1 MEENRIDEASE
12 EKQIVEALKEWLAEP
27 GNTQVIA
34 AQRIGIGETA
44 LRDRLH
50 GRTRWKFGE
59 ARRVARL
66 TGKELTDFE

>member
-1 MEENRIDEASE
+1 MKKNRVAEALE

-34 AQRIGIGETA
+34 AQRIGIEESA

-50 GRTRWKFGE
+50 GRTRWKWGE

>member
-1 MEENRIDEASE
+1 MKKNRVAEALE

-34 AQRIGIGETA
+34 AQRIGIGESA

-50 GRTRWKFGE
+50 GRTRWKWGE
-59 ARRVARL
+59 VRRVARL
-66 TGKELTDFE
+66 TGKELTEFE